1 MVQAGTLPSCQLLL
15 KAATPLLTA
24 VQLCPKPADV
34 KTFQLRK
41 AKKAM
46 MGVSSPSSNDDCF
59 TVIVSITCCHTVPI
73 KWSHQAARN
82 KLKIPKA
89 NNCKS
94 AFQANSVKLS
104 LSLYIK
110 EWKNEKETYLYD
122 DTLY

>member
-1 MVQAGTLPSCQLLL
+1 MSGAQMVQAGTLPSRQLLL

-59 TVIVSITCCHTVPI
+59 IAIVSITCCHTVPI
-73 KWSHQAARN
+73 KR
-82 KLKIPKA
+82 
-89 NNCKS
+89 KS
-94 AFQANSVKLS
+94 ASSKTH
-104 LSLYIK
+104 I
-110 EWKNEKETYLYD
+110 
-122 DTLY
+122 